1 MAQLRNKTLKK
12 VLKKLDIEIEK
23 YKDENPWKDKR
34 DWRSYED
41 ELYNRILQAIYGY
54 ELFIDKAINILNYDE
69 KNTIGRPPSLTL
81 KQKCILLL
89 LKQLIGKSNREMALL
104 TLVFSALTKVN
115 ISYKTIERLYSDDKV
130 SSVFNI
136 LHKEILNYKIDNFKI
151 DLCGDGTGY
160 SLTISRHYA
169 SEAIKLKNKL
179 KEVEGQ
185 HTKEIKKKKQAFVY
199 SFQLLDLKSRKYI
212 SYGTSFKSEQK
223 AYFKAIKMAE
233 KLGITI
239 DSIRLDKYYSKQMY
253 VKYLAD
259 KNKGIKFY
267 LIPQKNAT
275 IKGCLSWK
283 IMLTNFVYKT
293 QNYLSEYFKRN
304 QSESAFSEDK
314 RRFGWKIQQKRI
326 DRIDMAIF
334 TKVIWHNLFW
344 IGKKV

>member
-1 MAQLRNKTLKK
+1 MTQLRNKTLKK
-12 VLKKLDIEIEK
+12 VLKKLNIEIDK
-23 YKDENPWKDKR
+23 YKENNPWQDKR
-34 DWRSYED
+34 NWRTYED

-54 ELFIDKAINILNYDE
+54 EAFIDRAIKTLNINDVYVF
-69 KNTIGRPPSLTL
+69 GRPPSLTI
-81 KQKCILLL
+81 KQRCILLL

-104 TLVFSALTKVN
+104 TLVFSALTNVH
-115 ISYKTIERLYSDDKV
+115 ISYKTIERLYSDEKV
-130 SSVFNI
+130 ALVFNQ
-136 LHKEILNYKIDNFKI
+136 LHDELLGYKIDKSKI

-169 SEAIKLKNKL
+169 SEAQKLKNKL
-179 KEVEGQ
+179 KDIDGQ
-185 HTKEIKKKKQAFVY
+185 HSKKSKKKKQVFVY
-199 SFQLLDLKSRKYI
+199 SFQLLDLKTRMYI

-223 AYFKAIKMAE
+223 AYFKAIKMIE

-239 DSIRLDKYYSKQMY
+239 HSLRLDKYYSKQMY

-275 IKGCLSWK
+275 IKGCLNWK

-314 RRFGWKIQQKRI
+314 RRFGWKILQKRI
-326 DRIDMAIF
+326 DRIDTAIF

-344 IGKKV
+344 IGKRN

>member
-1 MAQLRNKTLKK
+1 MTQLRNKTLKK
-12 VLKKLDIEIEK
+12 VLKKLDEEIK
-23 YKDENPWKDKR
+23 TYKDENPWKDKR
-34 DWRSYED
+34 DWRTYED

-54 ELFIDKAINILNYDE
+54 EFFIDKAIKILDYNE
-69 KNTIGRPPSLTL
+69 KNTLGRPPSLTL
-81 KQKCILLL
+81 KQKCTLLL

-115 ISYKTIERLYSDDKV
+115 VSYKSIERLYSDDKV
-130 SSVFNI
+130 SLVFNI
-136 LHKEILNYKIDNFKI
+136 LHKEILNYKLDNSKI

-169 SEAIKLKNKL
+169 SEAMKLKNKL
-179 KEVEGQ
+179 KEAKGQ
-185 HTKEIKKKKQAFVY
+185 HSKKTKKKKQAFVY
-199 SFQLLDLKSRKYI
+199 SFQLFDLKSRKYI

-233 KLGITI
+233 ELEIKIA
-239 DSIRLDKYYSKQMY
+239 SIRLDKYYSKQVY
-253 VKYLAD
+253 VKYLSD
-259 KNKGIKFY
+259 RYKGIKFY

-275 IKGCLSWK
+275 IKGCSRWK
-283 IMLTNFVYKT
+283 GMLKSFIYRTHDYFR
-293 QNYLSEYFKRN
+293 EYYKRN

>member
-1 MAQLRNKTLKK
+1 MTQLRNKSLKN

-23 YKDENPWKDKR
+23 YKEENPWEDKR
-34 DWRSYED
+34 DWKTYED
-41 ELYNRILQAIYGY
+41 ELYNRILQAISGY
-54 ELFIDKAINILNYDE
+54 EVFIDKAIKTLNINDDYVF
-69 KNTIGRPPSLTL
+69 GRPPSLMI

-104 TLVFSALTKVN
+104 TLVFSALTNVH

-130 SSVFNI
+130 ALVFKQ
-136 LHKEILNYKIDNFKI
+136 LHNELLDYKIDKSRI
-151 DLCGDGTGY
+151 ELCGDGTGY

-169 SEAIKLKNKL
+169 SEAQKLKNKL
-179 KEVEGQ
+179 KDVKGQ
-185 HTKEIKKKKQAFVY
+185 SSKKSKKKKQVFVY
-199 SFQLLDLKSRKYI
+199 SFQLLDLKTRMYI

-223 AYFKAIKMAE
+223 AYFQAIKMAE

-239 DSIRLDKYYSKQMY
+239 HSIRLDKYYSKQIY
-253 VKYLAD
+253 VKYLAER
-259 KNKGIKFY
+259 NKGIKFY

-275 IKGCLSWK
+275 IKGCLNWK
-283 IMLTNFVYKT
+283 EMLNNFVYKT

-314 RRFGWKIQQKRI
+314 RRFGWKVLQKKIERI
-326 DRIDMAIF
+326 DLAIF

-344 IGKKV
+344 IGKQS

>member
-1 MAQLRNKTLKK
+1 MTQLRNKTLKK
-12 VLKKLDIEIEK
+12 VLKKLDLEIET
-23 YKDENPWKDKR
+23 YKENNPWKDKR
-34 DWRSYED
+34 DWRTYED
-41 ELYNRILQAIYGY
+41 ELYTRTLQAIYGY
-54 ELFIDKAINILNYDE
+54 EAFIDRAIKTLNITDE
-69 KNTIGRPPSLTL
+69 YVFGRPPILKT

-89 LKQLIGKSNREMALL
+89 LKKLIGKSNREMALL
-104 TLVFSALTKVN
+104 TLIFSALTNVH

-130 SSVFNI
+130 ALVFNQ
-136 LHKEILNYKIDNFKI
+136 LHKEILDHKIDKSKI

-160 SLTISRHYA
+160 SLTITRHYA
-169 SEAIKLKNKL
+169 SEAQKLKNKL
-179 KEVEGQ
+179 KDAKGQ
-185 HTKEIKKKKQAFVY
+185 CSTKSKKKKQVFVY
-199 SFQLLDLKSRKYI
+199 SFQLLDLKTRMYI

-233 KLGITI
+233 KLRITI
-239 DSIRLDKYYSKQMY
+239 HSIRLDKYYSKQTY

-275 IKGCLSWK
+275 IKGCLNWK
-283 IMLTNFVYKT
+283 GMLNNFVDKI

-314 RRFGWKIQQKRI
+314 RRFGWKILQKKI
-326 DRIDMAIF
+326 DRIDLAIF

-344 IGKKV
+344 IGRRG